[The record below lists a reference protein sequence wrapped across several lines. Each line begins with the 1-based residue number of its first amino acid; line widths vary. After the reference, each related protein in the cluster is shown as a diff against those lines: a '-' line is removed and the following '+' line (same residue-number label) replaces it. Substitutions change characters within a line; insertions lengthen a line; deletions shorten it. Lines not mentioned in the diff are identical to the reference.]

1 MQKKWFDQRA
11 EYAKHWTIV
20 TKHETSYDPNNWG
33 HIERTWYVA
42 AQLPDARWVDV
53 DRFGK
58 MTKEEAI
65 AMAKLL
71 NAVEGVQS

>member
-1 MQKKWFDQRA
+1 MHKQWFDRRA
-11 EYAKHWTIV
+11 EDGNYWTIA
-20 TKHETSYDPNNWG
+20 TKHETSYDINNWG

-71 NAVEGVQS
+71 NATVGVQS

>member
-1 MQKKWFDQRA
+1 MHKQWFDRRA
-11 EYAKHWTIV
+11 ENGNYWTIV
-20 TKHETSYDPNNWG
+20 TKHERNYDLNNWDVS
-33 HIERTWYVA
+33 ERTWYVA
-42 AQLPDARWVDV
+42 AQLNDARRADV
-53 DRFGK
+53 NRFGK

>member
-1 MQKKWFDQRA
+1 MHKKWFDQRA
-11 EYAKHWTIV
+11 EYAQHWTIV
-20 TKHETSYDPNNWG
+20 TKHETKYEAHVWG
-33 HIERTWYVA
+33 VERTWYVA
-42 AQLPDARWVDV
+42 AQLPDARWIDV

-71 NAVEGVQS
+71 NAVEGV